1 MKLEFMA
8 MILKQKPRPK
18 KKKSWQVQSSVK
30 VMLTVFFDCEGVIH
44 HEFLP
49 HGQTVHK
56 EYYLN
61 VMKGGSKKK
70 KA

>member
-1 MKLEFMA
+1 MA
-8 MILKQKPRPK
+8 
-18 KKKSWQVQSSVK
+18 SSVQCESDADF
-30 VMLTVFFDCEGVIH
+30 VFDCEGVIH
-44 HEFLP
+44 YEFLP

-61 VMKGGSKKK
+61 VMKRGSKKK